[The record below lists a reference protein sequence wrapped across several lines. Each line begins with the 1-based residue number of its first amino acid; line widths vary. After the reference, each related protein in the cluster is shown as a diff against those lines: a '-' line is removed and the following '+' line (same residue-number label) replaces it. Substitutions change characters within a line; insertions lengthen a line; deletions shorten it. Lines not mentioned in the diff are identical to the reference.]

1 LRFGSVAGIGESS
14 VIGGLL
20 GDAMTR
26 AYSHDLRQRVI
37 AAVEGGASRREA
49 AERFEISVSS
59 AIRWLERWTA
69 TGCAAAE
76 PQGGSRSP
84 LEDHASWLLD
94 LIAAQPDLTLEE
106 VVAAMHKRGIAGSR
120 TAVWRFFERHEIS
133 FKKKFC
139 TPASKRGLT
148 WLGRV
153 GGGSDNSIF
162 SIPPPWYFSTRRRP
176 PRTWFECAGAAPGA
190 SAWSATHRTAIGRP

>member
-69 TGCAAAE
+69 TGRAAAE

-106 VVAAMHKRGIAGSR
+106 VVAAMHQRGIAGSR

-133 FKKKFC
+133 FKK
-139 TPASKRGLT
+139 
-148 WLGRV
+148 
-153 GGGSDNSIF
+153 NSA
-162 SIPPPWYFSTRRRP
+162 RQR
-176 PRTWFECAGAAPGA
+176 A
-190 SAWSATHRTAIGRP
+190 SAA